1 MLIESQAVEGV
12 AACLHCSDSVGVGKP
27 SEAVAV
33 IKNSAQKKTLL
44 ANVHLLLPPPPP
56 LQKDGGTERQS
67 FGTALHVLMD
77 EGYD

>member
-33 IKNSAQKKTLL
+33 IKNSAQINFTCKCASVAAAAATVEGRRYGE
-44 ANVHLLLPPPPP
+44 A
-56 LQKDGGTERQS
+56 
-67 FGTALHVLMD
+67 ALWRSVACFN
-77 EGYD
+77 G